1 MDLSDAAVEKQVNER
16 LRTEYEDAQLTLD
29 MMSGGRGAAEF
40 LGGLGGITADIK
52 NLPLLLIGGGS
63 GSIMRVLGR
72 EAAINVAAEATFL
85 PSQFDMAERM
95 NIPDPDIRTQLAMA
109 AVGGAVFGGLMEGGA
124 RALTYW
130 KGRNVTKPVKGLS
143 REGGDAAVDAA
154 ENALARG
161 ENPLDAVRQSM
172 QSENAFEP
180 VLRFDDVIEEAKR
193 QAEPLRIPE
202 RGPIAADF
210 RAPAASTALPTE
222 VTLPRVDVGRATE
235 HAARYAAAREAD
247 PVTFGRLEELQVRAA
262 SYRKFLTDLAA
273 DQDREVS
280 DIISSLD
287 TREAA
292 LRDRLAN
299 MTTGGRRRIKDQI
312 AEVQRAREEAM
323 TLSGRR
329 ETPDMARVRR
339 SLMDV
344 DEQMRDLAPDIG
356 KAYARA
362 RPRTPD
368 VEAEEAWRVFAGRQ
382 MQEQAPVTPP
392 VVPQRGEPAT
402 RPAAVTEEHMAAP
415 AAIFS
420 DPASKEARPILD
432 GMSAS
437 LRDDVARDG
446 DFMLDLGDGKGERS
460 VSAILDD
467 LDRGDEF
474 AEVLDLCGK
483 PMVKE

>member
-262 SYRKFLTDLAA
+262 SYRKFRTARAA

-280 DIISSLD
+280 DII
-287 TREAA
+287 
-292 LRDRLAN
+292 
-299 MTTGGRRRIKDQI
+299 RR
-312 AEVQRAREEAM
+312 
-323 TLSGRR
+323 
-329 ETPDMARVRR
+329 
-339 SLMDV
+339 
-344 DEQMRDLAPDIG
+344 
-356 KAYARA
+356 
-362 RPRTPD
+362 
-368 VEAEEAWRVFAGRQ
+368 
-382 MQEQAPVTPP
+382 
-392 VVPQRGEPAT
+392 
-402 RPAAVTEEHMAAP
+402 
-415 AAIFS
+415 
-420 DPASKEARPILD
+420 
-432 GMSAS
+432 
-437 LRDDVARDG
+437 
-446 DFMLDLGDGKGERS
+446 
-460 VSAILDD
+460 
-467 LDRGDEF
+467 
-474 AEVLDLCGK
+474 
-483 PMVKE
+483 